1 MFRAVK
7 KLMINLRKE
16 TQPVKMSGAVKSD
29 EVYVTAGLKG
39 RNNSERIKRLG
50 RKPRR
55 RGLKKRGR
63 GTWNQD
69 KPVIFILVERGGQ
82 EDYIP
87 SSDVEAETALKII
100 GSRVSKGS
108 TIYTD
113 YFRAYL
119 GLREAGYNHEA
130 VNHSEGGI

>member
-87 SSDVEAETALKII
+87 SSDVEAEIALKII
-100 GSRVSKGS
+100 ERRVSKGS
-108 TIYTD
+108 TILYRLLQGID
-113 YFRAYL
+113 L
-119 GLREAGYNHEA
+119 GEAGYDHEA
-130 VNHSEGGI
+130 VNHSKGE